1 MTGFWERNRAA
12 ITALVV
18 TALVIGFFIRD
29 LEPKVWVSILLSGLT
44 LGALFFLVAAG
55 LSLIFGLMDVL
66 NFAHGI
72 FFMLGAYIGWTV
84 FTNPRLLFNT
94 VPLFLA
100 LGAGMLAAPVAGPPI
115 WRRQRRPFV
124 QRALP
129 WLLLIA
135 GGTVAALAFR
145 DYNLDRLVAFGPTV
159 AGGSIPTAEAQEPI
173 SRVLQR
179 MALMLVAG
187 LILSPILARRHQDDE
202 RSSRIAR
209 RLGLI
214 FGFGIV
220 GLILL
225 YARDAGETFVLNL
238 NVDLRF
244 LLALIVGTGA
254 GALVGGLTEW
264 ALIRPLYTRPIY
276 QVLLTLGLV
285 FVGTEFVKAVWGP
298 AAYPPLERPSFFS
311 ASCRS
316 EGLLAWLSEH
326 CASVNVL
333 GRAFPTYRLF
343 IIGVGLLVFVAV
355 TILLRRSRL
364 GMTIRAGVEDSEMV
378 ESLGI
383 NVRRMFTLVFALGS
397 GLAALGGVVV
407 TPFLGLNPGMGLEFL
422 LQAFIVVVIGGLGSF
437 PGAAMGAVLVGL
449 ARAFG
454 DYFVISG
461 LQLPGMAEQ
470 MRFSPAIA
478 RASTV
483 LIMAIV
489 LLVRPAGIFGTKE

>member
-1 MTGFWERNRAA
+1 MRAFWERNRAV
-12 ITALVV
+12 ITALLV
-18 TALVIGFFIRD
+18 TVLIFGLLIRG

-72 FFMLGAYIGWTV
+72 FFMLGAYAGWTI
-84 FTNPRLLFNT
+84 FTNPRLIFNT
-94 VPLFLA
+94 TPLFLTLSAGA
-100 LGAGMLAAPVAGPPI
+100 LLAPVLGPPL
-115 WRRQRRPFV
+115 WQREMSRRVRRSLSW
-124 QRALP
+124 A
-129 WLLLIA
+129 LLIA
-135 GGTVAALAFR
+135 SGVTIVLAFR
-145 DYNLDRLVAFGPTV
+145 GYNLSKLVAFGATV
-159 AGGSIPTAEAQEPI
+159 AGGSIPTAEAQEAT

-179 MALMLVAG
+179 MALLFLAGLVA
-187 LILSPILARRHQDDE
+187 SPLLTRRDQDGARR
-202 RSSRIAR
+202 RPIAR
-209 RLGLI
+209 SLGLAI
-214 FGFGIV
+214 
-220 GLILL
+220 GLVVLGLALL
-225 YARDAGETFVLNL
+225 YGRNVGEAFVLNL

-244 LLALIVGTGA
+244 LVALIVGTAA
-254 GALVGGLTEW
+254 GALVGGVTEW
-264 ALIRPLYTRPIY
+264 TLIRPLYERPIY

-316 EGLLAWLSEH
+316 ENLLAWLREH
-326 CASVNVL
+326 CASLNVL

-343 IIGVGLLVFVAV
+343 IISVGLLVFVAV
-355 TILLRRSRL
+355 AVLLRRSRL

-378 ESLGI
+378 EALGI
-383 NVRRMFTLVFALGS
+383 NVRRVFTLVFALGS
-397 GLAALGGVVV
+397 ALAALGGVVV

-437 PGAAMGAVLVGL
+437 PGAALGAVLVGL

-454 DYFVISG
+454 DHFVVSG
-461 LQLPGMAEQ
+461 LQLPGMVEQ